1 MPKGP
6 SPKSMSQSPCRKKN
20 KARDR
25 AMHERMEQIERQMK
39 TLTTILPELRDTK
52 EELVE
57 EVWGVIKMSHNLK
70 MEQIEV
76 SGIYE

>member
-1 MPKGP
+1 
-6 SPKSMSQSPCRKKN
+6 
-20 KARDR
+20 
-25 AMHERMEQIERQMK
+25 MHERMEQMERQME
-39 TLTTILPELRDTK
+39 TLTTALPELRDTK